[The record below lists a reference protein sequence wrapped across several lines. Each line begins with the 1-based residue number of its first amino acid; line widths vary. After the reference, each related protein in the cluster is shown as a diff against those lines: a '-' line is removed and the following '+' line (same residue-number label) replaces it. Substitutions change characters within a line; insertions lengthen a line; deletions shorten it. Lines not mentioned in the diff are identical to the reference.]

1 MQSDRGHLKVSP
13 ALQGP
18 RQELRLNGT
27 RIGDKHLHCFGFDR
41 RGSCGW
47 LCGAHGF
54 HATIMPKSAWTVC
67 SPRHTVLV
75 IIRKCM
81 PTFAGLLLCTT
92 FAAGHSPA
100 RRATATGNPALAAQT
115 ADFITF
121 PIAATCPVPRWTV
134 LSKSCCVWDAGIASL
149 LTAQTPELLSSPF

>member
-27 RIGDKHLHCFGFDR
+27 RIGYQHLHCSGFDR

-47 LCGAHGF
+47 LGGAHGF

-75 IIRKCM
+75 MNSEVHAYFRRA
-81 PTFAGLLLCTT
+81 TLVHNFRSRAL
-92 FAAGHSPA
+92 PA
-100 RRATATGNPALAAQT
+100 RRATATGNPALAAHT
-115 ADFITF
+115 ADFIPF
-121 PIAATCPVPRWTV
+121 PIAATCPVPRGTV
-134 LSKSCCVWDAGIASL
+134 LPQPCPLSHSALPPL
-149 LTAQTPELLSSPF
+149 LPSHT

>member
-75 IIRKCM
+75 M
-81 PTFAGLLLCTT
+81 NSEVHTYF
-92 FAAGHSPA
+92 
-100 RRATATGNPALAAQT
+100 RRATLVHNFRGGTLPPGAPPRPVTQPCQPRL
-115 ADFITF
+115 
-121 PIAATCPVPRWTV
+121 PI
-134 LSKSCCVWDAGIASL
+134 S
-149 LTAQTPELLSSPF
+149 